1 MILTAALLLDALVG
15 EPAWLWSRIP
25 HPAVVMGQMVA
36 ALERRLNDRSRRAGV
51 VALCLLLLASGGLGW
66 MLSFLPGPLHVVIV
80 AILLAQRSLTTH
92 VRAVA
97 EGLDAGLDQG
107 RHAVSMIVG
116 RNTETLD
123 EAAIAR
129 AAIESGAENLS
140 DGVVAPAFWFLLAGL
155 PGLLI
160 YKAVN
165 TADSMIGHRSAR
177 YEAFG
182 WAAARLDDVMNLI
195 PARLTGCLIAVAS
208 LNRAVWPVMW
218 RDARR
223 HRSPNAGWPES
234 AMAAALGLRL
244 SGPRDYAEGPSNDP
258 WLNTQGRDPDRHDI
272 AAATRM
278 MWRAWGLLSAL
289 FAVLSLTLWLA

>member
-1 MILTAALLLDALVG
+1 MILTAALILDALVG

-36 ALERRLNDRSRRAGV
+36 ALERRLNDRSRRGGV

-66 MLSFLPGPLHVVIV
+66 VLSFLPGPLHVVIV

-107 RHAVSMIVG
+107 RYAVSMIVG

-140 DGVVAPAFWFLLAGL
+140 DGVVAPAFWFVLAGL

-160 YKAVN
+160 YKTVN

-258 WLNTQGRDPDRHDI
+258 WLNPQGRDPDRRDI
-272 AAATRM
+272 VAATRL
-278 MWRAWGLLSAL
+278 MWRAWGLLTAL
-289 FAVLSLTLWLA
+289 LAVLSLTLRLV

>member
-1 MILTAALLLDALVG
+1 VILSAALILDALVG
-15 EPAWLWSRIP
+15 EPTWLWSRIP

-51 VALCLLLLASGGLGW
+51 LALCLLLLASGGLGW
-66 MLSFLPGPLHVVIV
+66 VLSFLPGPLHVVIV

>member
-1 MILTAALLLDALVG
+1 MILTAALILDALVG

-36 ALERRLNDRSRRAGV
+36 ALERRLNDRSQRAGV
-51 VALCLLLLASGGLGW
+51 LALCLLLLASGGLGW
-66 MLSFLPGPLHVVIV
+66 VLSFLPGPVHVVIV

-140 DGVVAPAFWFLLAGL
+140 DGVVAPAFWFVLAGL

-258 WLNTQGRDPDRHDI
+258 WLNPQGRDPDRHDI
-272 AAATRM
+272 AAATRL
-278 MWRAWGLLSAL
+278 MWRAWGLLTAL
-289 FAVLSLTLWLA
+289 LAVLSLTLWLV

>member
-1 MILTAALLLDALVG
+1 VILSAALILDALVG
-15 EPAWLWSRIP
+15 EPTWLWSRIP

-51 VALCLLLLASGGLGW
+51 LALCLLLLASGGLGW
-66 MLSFLPGPLHVVIV
+66 VLSFLPGPLHVVIV

-208 LNRAVWPVMW
+208 LNRTVWPVMW

-234 AMAAALGLRL
+234 AMAAGLGLRL

-272 AAATRM
+272 AAATRL

>member
-1 MILTAALLLDALVG
+1 MILTAALILDALVG

-36 ALERRLNDRSRRAGV
+36 ALERRLNDRSRRGGV
-51 VALCLLLLASGGLGW
+51 LALCLLLLASGGLGW
-66 MLSFLPGPLHVVIV
+66 VLSFLPGPLHVVIV

-140 DGVVAPAFWFLLAGL
+140 DGVVAPAFWFVLAGL

-258 WLNTQGRDPDRHDI
+258 WLNPQGRDPDRRDI
-272 AAATRM
+272 VAATRL
-278 MWRAWGLLSAL
+278 MWRAWGLLTAL
-289 FAVLSLTLWLA
+289 LALLSLTLWLV